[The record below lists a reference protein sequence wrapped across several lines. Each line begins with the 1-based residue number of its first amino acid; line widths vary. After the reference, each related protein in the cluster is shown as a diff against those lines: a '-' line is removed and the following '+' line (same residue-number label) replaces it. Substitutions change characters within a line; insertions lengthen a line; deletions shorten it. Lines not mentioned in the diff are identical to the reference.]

1 MPAIKVFELSIK
13 FLVEDLMQKL
23 KNSYTG
29 IKKSDVEFV
38 ITVPAI
44 WDDRSKQFMREAAKG
59 VRNMSTN
66 CCFFSFIIIHF

>member
-44 WDDRSKQFMREAAKG
+44 WDDRSKQFMRDAANG
-59 VRNMSTN
+59 VLIMCTI
-66 CCFFSFIIIHF
+66 CCFFSFIIIHS

>member
-44 WDDRSKQFMREAAKG
+44 WDDRSKQFMREAAKK
-59 VRNMSTN
+59 V
-66 CCFFSFIIIHF
+66 C